1 MKNTGTFIVTSGK
14 RKTAIAKAVTKKGK
28 GQVTINGYPVELH
41 PVAILREKIRE
52 PILLLGDKANDIDI
66 EVTVSGGGV
75 TGQADASRTAIA
87 KGIIKYVSDDTL
99 EEKFRQYDRTML
111 VNDIRRKLPKKPMGR
126 GARVKRQKSY
136 R

>member
-1 MKNTGTFIVTSGK
+1 MPVVFLDGSMFFMDLLRIWS
-14 RKTAIAKAVTKKGK
+14 AVF
-28 GQVTINGYPVELH
+28 
-41 PVAILREKIRE
+41 
-52 PILLLGDKANDIDI
+52 
-66 EVTVSGGGV
+66 GGGV

-87 KGIIKYVSDDTL
+87 KGIIKFVSDDTL